1 MAKSSTSGKSKTSK
15 TSKQRSRTNA
25 ATSLW
30 TDAIEIRGARVHNLQ
45 AVDVDI
51 PHGKLTVITGVSGS
65 GKSSLAFDTLFA
77 EGQRQYIE
85 SLSSYA
91 RQFLDQLPRPDVDSV
106 HGLLPTLCIDQ
117 KSGSVHPRSTVATI
131 TEIHDY
137 LRLLYSKAGTAHCT
151 NCGVAVSRQS
161 PELIIDWLRT
171 LPPETKLVM
180 LAPLIRGRKGTHR
193 EVFAQIESNGWVR
206 ARVDGEIYSLTDLP
220 ELSPRKIH
228 TIEAVV
234 DRLVIREANDD
245 RMVDSAHLT
254 LRSGGGVMT
263 VLYTEPGQSEATEK
277 LLSTLYACPDCGK
290 SFEALEPR
298 SFSFNSPY
306 GACPTC
312 EGLGVVDGAICES
325 CQGGRLNPESLAVTV
340 RELNIA
346 QLSSESISD
355 SVEWFSQLTEQMPAI
370 QQPIVAPVAAEVT
383 KRLRFLNR
391 VGVGYLSLD
400 RAADTLSGGE
410 LQRVRLA
417 TSIGSG
423 LVGVCYVLDEP
434 SIGLHASDNDRLIE
448 SIRELQSQGN
458 TIVVVEHD
466 EAMMWAADQLIDMGP
481 GAGWQGGRI
490 LSQGTPQQ
498 VADDPQSLTGR
509 HLKLHQSGIAVP
521 QRRPVIAKGDETP
534 SLRLIGAKT
543 HNLKSLNVNF
553 PLGRLVGVTGVSGSG
568 KSSLVNDTLI
578 PAVMSELS
586 SRPGYPGR
594 SSRSAQPL
602 DAKPTKAKASKSKA
616 KKKVAEEDD
625 ANATNTFALHAAYQT
640 IEGLEAIDKLIPI
653 DQSPIGRGPR
663 SCPATYSGLLDE
675 IRKVFAA
682 TREAKQRGF
691 ASNRFSFNAAAGRC
705 DLCKGQG
712 AERIEMNFLS
722 DLLITCSRCG
732 GKRFNRQT
740 LMVHFKGKNIADVLD
755 MTIDEASQF
764 FENFPKIHRI
774 LSSLVDIG
782 LGYVHLGQSSTT
794 LSGGEAQRIKLG
806 TELARVQTGRTVY
819 VLDEPTTGLH
829 FEDVGR
835 LLGVLQRLVDAG
847 NTVIVIEHNLDV
859 IKSCDWLI
867 DVGPV
872 GGKDGGRLMACGT
885 PEQVAAMPDNLTG
898 RYLASLLGVSS

>member
-1 MAKSSTSGKSKTSK
+1 MVK
-15 TSKQRSRTNA
+15 
-25 ATSLW
+25 
-30 TDAIEIRGARVHNLQ
+30 AIEIRGARVHNLQ
-45 AVDVDI
+45 SVDVDI

-91 RQFLDQLPRPDVDSV
+91 RQFLDQLPRPEVERVS
-106 HGLLPTLCIDQ
+106 GLLPTLCIDQ

-151 NCGVAVSRQS
+151 QCGVAVSRQS
-161 PELIIDWLRT
+161 PELILDWLQS
-171 LPPETKLVM
+171 LAPETKLVM

-193 EVFAQIESNGWVR
+193 EVFAQIEANGWVR
-206 ARVDGEIYSLTDLP
+206 ARVDGEIYSLSDLP
-220 ELSPRKIH
+220 ELSPRKLH

-234 DRLVIREANDD
+234 DRLVVREANMN
-245 RMVDSAHLT
+245 RLADSAHLT

-263 VLYTEPGQSEATEK
+263 VLYTLPGEQESHEK

-290 SFEALEPR
+290 SFESLEPR

-306 GACPTC
+306 GACSQC
-312 EGLGVVDGAICES
+312 EGLGTVDGEVCPACE
-325 CQGGRLNPESLAVTV
+325 GGRLNAEALAVTV
-340 RELNIA
+340 RERNLA
-346 QLSSESISD
+346 QLTAESIAELID
-355 SVEWFSQLTEQMPAI
+355 WFAELPDQVAELQK
-370 QQPIVAPVAAEVT
+370 PIVAPVATEVT

-434 SIGLHASDNDRLIE
+434 SIGLHANDNDRLIE
-448 SIRELQSQGN
+448 SIRELQTQGN

-466 EAMMWAADQLIDMGP
+466 EAMMWAADRLIDMGP
-481 GAGWQGGRI
+481 GAGWQGGQI
-490 LSQGTPQQ
+490 LSQGTPSQ
-498 VADDPQSLTGR
+498 VANDPRSLTGR
-509 HLKLHQSGIAVP
+509 HLKLHQSGVSVP
-521 QRRPVIAKGDETP
+521 SRRPTP
-534 SLRLIGAKT
+534 LTDQDTPKLRLLGAAT
-543 HNLKSLNVNF
+543 HNLKSLDIDF
-553 PLGRLVGVTGVSGSG
+553 PLGRLIGVTGVSGSG
-568 KSSLVNDTLI
+568 KSSLINDTLV
-578 PAVMSELS
+578 PVVLEELN
-586 SRPGYPGR
+586 RR
-594 SSRSAQPL
+594 SS
-602 DAKPTKAKASKSKA
+602 KPNETPKHQAVYRA
-616 KKKVAEEDD
+616 
-625 ANATNTFALHAAYQT
+625 
-640 IEGLEAIDKLIPI
+640 IEGMQGIDRLIPI

-663 SCPATYSGLLDE
+663 SCPATYSGVLDE

-691 ASNRFSFNAAAGRC
+691 ASNRFSFNAAGGRC

-740 LMVHFKGKNIADVLD
+740 LMVHYKGKHIADVLD
-755 MTIDEASQF
+755 MTIEEAQAF
-764 FENFPKIHRI
+764 FENFPKIKRI
-774 LSSLVDIG
+774 LDSLVDIG

-806 TELARVQTGRTVY
+806 TELARAQTGRTVY

-829 FEDVGR
+829 FEDVAR
-835 LLGVLQRLVDAG
+835 LLNVLQRLVDAG

-867 DVGPV
+867 DIGPV
-872 GGKDGGRLMACGT
+872 GGKAGGQLIACGT
-885 PEQVAAMPDNLTG
+885 PEQIAATVDSLTG
-898 RYLASLLGVSS
+898 RYLSPLLGVKS

>member
-1 MAKSSTSGKSKTSK
+1 MAKSSASAKAKAPKSAARGTRN
-15 TSKQRSRTNA
+15 QRLSPKPVI
-25 ATSLW
+25 

-45 AVDVDI
+45 SVDVDI

-85 SLSSYA
+85 SLSTYA
-91 RQFLDQLPRPDVDSV
+91 RQFLDQMPRPDVDSV
-106 HGLLPTLCIDQ
+106 NGLLPTLCIDQ
-117 KSGSVHPRSTVATI
+117 KSGSVHPRSTVATV

-151 NCGVAVSRQS
+151 NCGVAVTRQS

-171 LPPETKLVM
+171 LPPETKLAM
-180 LAPLIRGRKGTHR
+180 LAPLVRGRKGTHR
-193 EVFAQIESNGWVR
+193 DVFAQIESNGWVR
-206 ARVDGEIYSLTDLP
+206 ARVDGEIYALTDLP
-220 ELSPRKIH
+220 DLAPRKLH
-228 TIEAVV
+228 TIEALV
-234 DRLVIREANDD
+234 DRLVVREANED

-263 VLYTEPGQSEATEK
+263 VRYTEPGQTAATEK
-277 LLSTLYACPDCGK
+277 LLSTLYACPECGK

-306 GACPTC
+306 GACPLC
-312 EGLGVVDGAICES
+312 EGLGVVDGTVCSS
-325 CQGGRLNPESLAVTV
+325 CDGGRLNPESLAVTV

-355 SVEWFSQLTEQMPAI
+355 LVDWFDTLAEQMPAM
-370 QQPIVAPVAAEVT
+370 QQPIVTPVASEVT
-383 KRLRFLNR
+383 KRLQFLNR

-448 SIRELQSQGN
+448 SIRELQSLGN

-509 HLKLHQSGIAVP
+509 HLKLHQSGIQVP
-521 QRRPVIAKGDETP
+521 QRRPVNIKKCEP
-534 SLRLIGAKT
+534 PMLRLSGAST
-543 HNLKSLNVNF
+543 HNLKSIDVEF
-553 PLGRLVGVTGVSGSG
+553 PLGRLIGVTGVSGSG
-568 KSSLVNDTLI
+568 KSSLINDTLI
-578 PAVMSELS
+578 PAVLNDLS
-586 SRPGYPGR
+586 ARPGSPLRGR
-594 SSRSAQPL
+594 ATESLRAKSTKSSN
-602 DAKPTKAKASKSKA
+602 KSKSKQNSPD
-616 KKKVAEEDD
+616 EDEATVGSGM
-625 ANATNTFALHAAYQT
+625 ANHAIYKS
-640 IEGLEAIDKLIPI
+640 IEGLESIDKLIPI

-691 ASNRFSFNAAAGRC
+691 ASNRFSFNSAGGRC

-755 MTIDEASQF
+755 MTIEEALLF

-806 TELARVQTGRTVY
+806 TELARAQTGRTVY

-829 FEDVGR
+829 FEDVAR
-835 LLGVLQRLVDAG
+835 LLSVLQRLVDVG

-867 DVGPV
+867 DIGPV
-872 GGKDGGRLMACGT
+872 GGKGGGRLMASGA
-885 PEQVAAMPDNLTG
+885 PEKLASLSDNLTG
-898 RYLASLLGVSS
+898 RYLAALLGANS

>member
-1 MAKSSTSGKSKTSK
+1 MAKSAASGKTKTI
-15 TSKQRSRTNA
+15 KQRSRTA
-25 ATSLW
+25 VVTSLR

-45 AVDVDI
+45 EIDVDI

-106 HGLLPTLCIDQ
+106 NGLLPTLCIDQ

-193 EVFAQIESNGWVR
+193 EVFAQIEANGWVR

-220 ELSPRKIH
+220 ELSPRKLH

-263 VLYTEPGQSEATEK
+263 VLYTEPGQSEPTEK

-306 GACPTC
+306 GACPQC
-312 EGLGVVDGAICES
+312 EGLGVVDGAVCSS

-340 RELNIA
+340 CQLNIA
-346 QLSSESISD
+346 QLSAESIGD
-355 SVEWFSQLTEQMPAI
+355 LVDWFQTLTEQMPAI
-370 QQPIVAPVAAEVT
+370 PTTHRGSSSREVT

-498 VADDPQSLTGR
+498 VADDPRSLTGQ
-509 HLKLHQSGIAVP
+509 HLKLHQSGIEVP
-521 QRRPVIAKGDETP
+521 QRRSVNLNNHEPPTI
-534 SLRLIGAKT
+534 RLIGAKT
-543 HNLKSLNVNF
+543 HNLKSLDVEF
-553 PLGRLVGVTGVSGSG
+553 PLGRLIGVTGVSGSG

-578 PAVMSELS
+578 PAVMSELNA
-586 SRPGYPGR
+586 RPGSPGR
-594 SSRSAQPL
+594 NRSTTNAL
-602 DAKPTKAKASKSKA
+602 KSKSTKAAGKTKA
-616 KKKVAEEDD
+616 KKKVADEEAESVSSLL
-625 ANATNTFALHAAYQT
+625 ANHALFEA
-640 IEGLEAIDKLIPI
+640 IEGLAAIDKLIPI

-691 ASNRFSFNAAAGRC
+691 ASNRFSFNAAGGRC

-819 VLDEPTTGLH
+819 VLDEPTTGFTLKTSH
-829 FEDVGR
+829 DCYVCC
-835 LLGVLQRLVDAG
+835 
-847 NTVIVIEHNLDV
+847 
-859 IKSCDWLI
+859 SDWSTQAI
-867 DVGPV
+867 
-872 GGKDGGRLMACGT
+872 
-885 PEQVAAMPDNLTG
+885 Q
-898 RYLASLLGVSS
+898 